1 MSYEDVKSVCS
12 GCVIITEDQS
22 CPPSIWTNDLTHY
35 GLFLREVVPP
45 NYWGETVIFLNVTEA
60 NQLTWIA
67 TSFTGS
73 IYYVLSYFEP
83 FPCQ

>member
-1 MSYEDVKSVCS
+1 MSYEDVKMGCS
-12 GCVIITEDQS
+12 GHVITEKQG

-35 GLFLREVVPP
+35 RLFLREVVPP
-45 NYWGETVIFLNVTEA
+45 DYWGEAVIFLNIAGA

-67 TSFTGS
+67 TDFKGS
-73 IYYVLSYFEP
+73 IYNMLSHFEP